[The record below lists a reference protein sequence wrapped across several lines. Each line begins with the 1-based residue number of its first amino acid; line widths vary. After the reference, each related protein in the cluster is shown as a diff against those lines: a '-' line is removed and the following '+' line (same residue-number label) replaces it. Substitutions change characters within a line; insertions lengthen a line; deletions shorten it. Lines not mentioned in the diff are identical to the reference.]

1 MSYIKPIF
9 EKATIKVI
17 VDYLLYGLAPD
28 EDTRDYE
35 ARLEEVFEKYKKA
48 VLQFDDSPTSELL
61 DLANDVTGETA
72 SVYMEIGIQVG
83 ILLMKDMMK
92 NIKTETLDKADVAG
106 DKGGIIEFINDV
118 KKLSSGESVLNDMYK
133 AREEGGIEDVL
144 KRDEKYQEI
153 NKKAYDKVQKI
164 DKINFSTEQWKMID
178 EALSVSNERNS
189 EYGRVAYYQGFKD
202 AVNLISEIKQFL

>member
-1 MSYIKPIF
+1 MSYIKQIF
-9 EKATIKVI
+9 EKATIRGI
-17 VDYLLYGLAPD
+17 ADYLLFGLAPN

-48 VLQFDDSPTSELL
+48 VFEFDDSPTSELL
-61 DLANDVTGETA
+61 DLANDVTEETA

-92 NIKTETLDKADVAG
+92 NIRTEKLDKSDISG
-106 DKGGIIEFINDV
+106 GKGGIIDFINSAKD
-118 KKLSSGESVLNDMYK
+118 LSSEESVLKDMYK
-133 AREEGGIEDVL
+133 VREEGAIEEVL
-144 KRDEKYQEI
+144 KRDEMYQEI
-153 NKKAYDKVQKI
+153 NMKAYDKVQKI

-202 AVNLISEIKQFL
+202 AVKLMLEINQLL

>member
-9 EKATIKVI
+9 EKATIKGI

-92 NIKTETLDKADVAG
+92 NIKTETLDKADVSG

-133 AREEGGIEDVL
+133 AREEGV
-144 KRDEKYQEI
+144 
-153 NKKAYDKVQKI
+153 
-164 DKINFSTEQWKMID
+164 
-178 EALSVSNERNS
+178 
-189 EYGRVAYYQGFKD
+189 
-202 AVNLISEIKQFL
+202 

>member
-1 MSYIKPIF
+1 MF
-9 EKATIKVI
+9 
-17 VDYLLYGLAPD
+17 GLAPD

-48 VLQFDDSPTSELL
+48 VFEFDDSPTSELL
-61 DLANDVTGETA
+61 DLANDVTGKTA

-92 NIKTETLDKADVAG
+92 NIKAETVGKSDISG
-106 DKGGIIEFINDV
+106 DKGGIIEFINGV
-118 KKLSSGESVLNDMYK
+118 KKSSSGESVLKDMYK
-133 AREEGGIEDVL
+133 AREEGVIEDVL
-144 KRDEKYQEI
+144 KKDEMYQEI
-153 NKKAYDKVQKI
+153 NMKAYDKVQKI
-164 DKINFSTEQWKMID
+164 NKINFSTEQWKMID

-202 AVNLISEIKQFL
+202 AVNLISEIKEVL